1 MKVSI
6 NYDVINND
14 KARDAFFAATTF
26 TVEKGETVGVV
37 CLNVPLFR
45 QFVGRKIG
53 EVFYVS
59 EVFVPGVF

>member
-37 CLNVPLFR
+37 LKRPFIPTICREENRGGLLC
-45 QFVGRKIG
+45 I
-53 EVFYVS
+53 
-59 EVFVPGVF
+59 